1 MGGMGI
7 VDDEYDV
14 LGDVYIFSTENET
27 LERKIQNLP
36 GLIQFQAL
44 GNKVA
49 QFEENVIV
57 ALVENDFETENE
69 QQTYVVEYKKGQKI
83 VKQIHTF

>member
-1 MGGMGI
+1 MLSTTEIAVMGGMGI

-49 QFEENVIV
+49 
-57 ALVENDFETENE
+57 
-69 QQTYVVEYKKGQKI
+69 
-83 VKQIHTF
+83 